1 MRVRET
7 PAAEREQLLAAL
19 QEIGGDG
26 GSFGLD
32 DISFGGSPQHGG
44 NGDGMPTE
52 GGEATEIPE
61 IKSPLDED

>member
-1 MRVRET
+1 MTGARRS
-7 PAAEREQLLAAL
+7 RWSAAL
-19 QEIGGDG
+19 IA
-26 GSFGLD
+26 
-32 DISFGGSPQHGG
+32 SFGGSPQHGG